1 MRGDALK
8 RLLAIAGVAA
18 ALLVAGAGA
27 LAGAYLAGGERAPAL
42 VLRTARVVVT
52 RGGGQLALM
61 PVRLMARAA
70 QRAAWCSAREAA
82 AQSRLQ
88 FESTSEES
96 ARAFDERVA
105 KRRAE
110 RAKGTAVPTPPD
122 EPSDTSVEPP
132 TPPEP
137 GGSSGDIVRIGSNI
151 NIEDGQT
158 VDGDVVVFSADAH
171 VNGHVK
177 GNVSVTRGDL
187 YLGSTARVDG
197 DVLCFG
203 GEIHEEEG
211 ATVTGQ
217 RVTGLQRRGINRER
231 IREHIRRDIEDATFS
246 KAEKVARRVTYLLVW
261 LLLAWTLTRFA
272 GDRTGRAL
280 DTLRRESASSFG
292 FGFALMLL
300 LIPSVV
306 ALCLVIAILCIT
318 IIGIPVAIGVLFAYF
333 GLLIVVAGWGY
344 VVGVAAL
351 GERFASQGGHR
362 PTLMRSAITGVLALQ
377 GTMVLTAILSRLPVL
392 GWMATMLF
400 VIAIVAMSVVTLLG
414 IGALIRSKF
423 GQGADGAWWP
433 PNRLFGPLHPVSP
446 AGYPPPPP
454 APAGY
459 TPSYPVP
466 PAPPTTTTGQPPTWT
481 PPPPPAGYTPPPPP
495 ASEPPPVG

>member
-1 MRGDALK
+1 MRGYALK
-8 RLLAIAGVAA
+8 RLLAIAGVAT
-18 ALLVAGAGA
+18 ALIVAGAGV
-27 LAGAYLAGGERAPAL
+27 LAGAYVVGGERAPAL
-42 VLRTARVVVT
+42 VARTARVVAT
-52 RGGGQLALM
+52 RGGGELM
-61 PVRLMARAA
+61 VLPARLIARAA

-82 AQSRLQ
+82 AQSRMR

-96 ARAFDERVA
+96 AQAFDERVA

-110 RAKGTAVPTPPD
+110 HTKSEAAPAAPG
-122 EPSDTSVEPP
+122 EPSDDAEPP

-151 NIEDGQT
+151 NIEEGQT
-158 VDGDVVVFSADAH
+158 VDGDVVVFGADAH
-171 VNGHVK
+171 VNGHVR

-217 RVTGLQRRGINRER
+217 RVTGLQRRGLNRER

-280 DTLRRESASSFG
+280 DTLRRESAASFG
-292 FGFALMLL
+292 WGFGLMLL

-306 ALCLVIAILCIT
+306 ALCLVVAILCIT

-333 GLLIVVAGWGY
+333 GMLIVVAGWGY
-344 VVGVAAL
+344 IVGVTAL
-351 GERFASQGGHR
+351 GERFAMRGGQR
-362 PTLMRSAITGVLALQ
+362 PTLMRSALTGVIAIQ
-377 GTMVLTAILSRLPVL
+377 GTMVLTAILGHLPII
-392 GWMATMLF
+392 GWMASMLF
-400 VIAIVAMSVVTLLG
+400 VIAMVTFSVVTLVG

-423 GQGADGAWWP
+423 GQGPEGAWWP
-433 PNRLFGPLHPVSP
+433 PNRLFGPVHPAAP

-454 APAGY
+454 PPAGY
-459 TPSYPVP
+459 AASYPAP
-466 PAPPTTTTGQPPTWT
+466 PAPPTTTPGQPPTWT
-481 PPPPPAGYTPPPPP
+481 PPAPPQGYTPPPPP